1 MITRDISWRKHRSCE
16 KHGLFTT
23 TRSWSKQ
30 EDALKATVE
39 FLKETYPNHAFV
51 AVYHDDKEDHPHV
64 HVNIK
69 LRDEETGRRLRLT
82 KSETGKFRN
91 GFHRKLKGMGYD
103 VTATRKKIPNVNGRL
118 SDYRLKIRKDSGMF
132 TRWWILGRH
141 HIRIRQGKTNT
152 FPHL

>member
-1 MITRDISWRKHRSCE
+1 MVFSPPPEVGVSR
-16 KHGLFTT
+16 
-23 TRSWSKQ
+23 

-82 KSETGKFRN
+82 KSETRKFRN

-103 VTATRKKIPNVNGRL
+103 VTATWKKIPNVNGRL

-132 TRWWILGRH
+132 TRWWILGRL
-141 HIRIRQGKTNT
+141 HIRIRQGKNE
-152 FPHL
+152 HLSSLMKL